1 MVLIFAETWN
11 GTFKKS
17 TFEAVQYGSQCA
29 QSLGTE
35 AVAVVFGAASDDL
48 AALGAYGAQRVLHLT
63 NASAFEPIAYGTAL
77 VPR

>member
-17 TFEAVQYGSQCA
+17 TFEAVQYGAQCA
-29 QSLGTE
+29 KSLGTE

-48 AALGAYGAQRVLHLT
+48 AALGA
-63 NASAFEPIAYGTAL
+63 
-77 VPR
+77 